1 MVVNANE
8 IIYMWDSKLG
18 GKRKKWK
25 ERGSRGR
32 ERRGRREV
40 RKENAHCLFERERK
54 ENEEI

>member
-1 MVVNANE
+1 
-8 IIYMWDSKLG
+8 MWDSKLG